1 MLIKF
6 PASGE
11 CRESD
16 VTPEAAYLSRRQVLR
31 GAMLSGAMVGLPSLA
46 NAAARYSGVT
56 AEPASAWFTG

>member
-16 VTPEAAYLSRRQVLR
+16 VTPEAAYLSRQIGRAHV
-31 GAMLSGAMVGLPSLA
+31 
-46 NAAARYSGVT
+46 
-56 AEPASAWFTG
+56 